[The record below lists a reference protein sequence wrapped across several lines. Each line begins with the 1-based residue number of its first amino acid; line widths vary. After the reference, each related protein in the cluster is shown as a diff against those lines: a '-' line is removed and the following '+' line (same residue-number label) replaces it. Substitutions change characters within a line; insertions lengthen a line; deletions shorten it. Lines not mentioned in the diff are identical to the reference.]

1 MIFVLVPSARER
13 QQRLAVGAYDAITQ
27 QIFQAAPGVP
37 VHMQHSRIMYGWP
50 EEAAEWDGP
59 EAETPEAETPE
70 AETPEAETPEAETPE
85 ERARA
90 CSEAEAALE
99 PPPAL
104 RLDLDCLPPDADVP
118 GVFLCPISLGLMHD
132 PVVAADG
139 HSYER
144 SYITRWLASKTVSP
158 KNNTPLASAEVFSN
172 YNLRTAIAQ
181 WFADT
186 AAAAAAGAPTVAST
200 GGPPAAV
207 SAETPAGQAPMEWL
221 ADTAAGAPAAVSAET
236 PAGQAR
242 APCAKIAQTPA
253 CAPASEVWGQSVC
266 TPATTVG
273 DAVATPDADMVAVA
287 V

>member
-27 QIFQAAPGVP
+27 QVFQAPPGIP

-50 EEAAEWDGP
+50 EEAAESDG
-59 EAETPEAETPE
+59 
-70 AETPEAETPEAETPE
+70 PEAETPE

-104 RLDLDCLPPDADVP
+104 RLDLERLPPDVDVP
-118 GVFLCPISLGLMHD
+118 SAFLCPISLGLMQD

-144 SYITRWLASKTVSP
+144 SYIARWLASKTVSP
-158 KNNTPLASAEVFSN
+158 KNNTPLASAEGFSN
-172 YNLRTAIAQ
+172 YNLRAAIAQ

-186 AAAAAAGAPTVAST
+186 ATERPHATAS
-200 GGPPAAV
+200 AAV
-207 SAETPAGQAPMEWL
+207 SVETRAEMPETRAVEAHARRAEMAETRAVEEHAPRAEMAELL
-221 ADTAAGAPAAVSAET
+221 ACT
-236 PAGQAR
+236 
-242 APCAKIAQTPA
+242 
-253 CAPASEVWGQSVC
+253 PASEASEPSVC
-266 TPATTVG
+266 TTPTTVG
-273 DAVATPDADMVAVA
+273 DAAASPDAGMVPV
-287 V
+287 VV

>member
-27 QIFQAAPGVP
+27 QVFQAAPGVP
-37 VHMQHSRIMYGWP
+37 VRMQHSRIMYGWP
-50 EEAAEWDGP
+50 EAETLEAETL
-59 EAETPEAETPE
+59 EAETPEQ
-70 AETPEAETPEAETPE
+70 
-85 ERARA
+85 RARA

-186 AAAAAAGAPTVAST
+186 ATPKNQACAARTDMP
-200 GGPPAAV
+200 
-207 SAETPAGQAPMEWL
+207 ELL
-221 ADTAAGAPAAVSAET
+221 ARAPAAAE
-236 PAGQAR
+236 
-242 APCAKIAQTPA
+242 CAQTPKVEA
-253 CAPASEVWGQSVC
+253 CAPASEAMELTMSS
-266 TPATTVG
+266 TPAAAG
-273 DAVATPDADMVAVA
+273 DAAALLDTEIIPVAV
-287 V
+287 